1 MLAFF
6 AGICHQCLVATLE
19 PEDPRSRPMR
29 DLTTALQELYRH
41 KIDCRVESHRN
52 RGFRIIL
59 SDARTDDVTSFKVSA
74 DELPGAGDRLRNL
87 ARGLSAR
94 VAAQDAT
101 DKQVVPLSRVIA
113 RAVPASL
120 LSVTGTPAP
129 LMDVDVLSYAV
140 LDATGQFETVWYAN
154 ARGEVREEVLARR
167 EGWRQS
173 GRFRNAEER
182 SAADFCRLFV
192 D

>member
-1 MLAFF
+1 
-6 AGICHQCLVATLE
+6 
-19 PEDPRSRPMR
+19 MR
-29 DLTTALQELYRH
+29 DLATALQELYRH
-41 KIDCRVESHRN
+41 EIDCRVESRRD
-52 RGFRIIL
+52 RGFRIIVSNAL
-59 SDARTDDVTSFKVSA
+59 TNDVTSLKVSA
-74 DELPGAGDRLRNL
+74 DELPGAGDRLWTL

-94 VAAQDAT
+94 VAAQDGERADGLT
-101 DKQVVPLSRVIA
+101 DKKVVPLSRIIA
-113 RAVPASL
+113 RAVPANL
-120 LSVTGTPAP
+120 LSVSGTPAP

-140 LDATGQFETVWYAN
+140 LDATGHLETVWYAN

-173 GRFRNAEER
+173 DRFRNAEER